1 VGWNASDIPDLSGRV
16 AVVTG
21 GNGGLGLA
29 TCRQLA
35 AHGALVVMGARNMDK
50 AEAACGLIRAE
61 TPTAQV
67 ESRPLDL
74 ASLASVKSFAAE
86 VAASHPQVHMLFNNA
101 GLMAIPEATTADGFE
116 MQYGTNF
123 LGHFALTM
131 GLLPALVAAASAGS
145 GGAGGDRSTGGARVV
160 CTSSIARFMAG
171 RFDLADLEMRG
182 HYSPWTAYGISKRAM
197 LEFAFELDRRL
208 APHGVRGFAADPG
221 FSRTQLQTTSAAAMH
236 SLQHR
241 LWVGLLFIAEM
252 GALPQLRAATDP
264 GARGGHLYAPR
275 WLSFGTPVVRKVAG
289 RIADA
294 AEHAALWN
302 LAERETGVSL
312 ASSLP

>member
-35 AHGALVVMGARNMDK
+35 AHGALVVMGARNMVK
-50 AEAACGLIRAE
+50 AEAACGLIRDE
-61 TPTAQV
+61 TPRAQV
-67 ESRPLDL
+67 EIRSLDL
-74 ASLASVKSFAAE
+74 ASLASVKSFAAG
-86 VAASHPQVHMLFNNA
+86 VAAAHPQVHMLFNNA
-101 GLMAIPEATTADGFE
+101 GVMAIPEATTADGFE

-131 GLLPALVAAASAGS
+131 SLMPALSAAAETS
-145 GGAGGDRSTGGARVV
+145 GGARVI
-160 CTSSIARFMAG
+160 CTTSIARFTAG
-171 RFDLADLEMRG
+171 KFDLADLQLRG

-208 APHGVRGFAADPG
+208 APRGIRGFAADPG

-241 LWVGLLFIAEM
+241 LWVNLLFIAQPAEM

-264 GARGGHLYAPR
+264 RARGGHLCAPQ
-275 WLSFGTPVVRKVAG
+275 WLSFGAPVVRKVVG
-289 RIADA
+289 RIADP

-302 LAERETGVSL
+302 LAERETGISL